1 LKSHIRDKWLLFL
14 VLLIEGGSLMAVEL
28 LGAKL
33 IAPFYGNS
41 LYVWTAVLG
50 TTVFSLTLGYFLGGR
65 LSEKFL
71 SKKLLFII
79 ILFSAFFTFSL
90 PHTVKILIDV
100 TRGMD
105 LHFGIIITSFLLL
118 TPPLICFGI
127 VGPMVVALLS
137 VNIKTLGKT
146 AGVVYFT
153 STIGGIIAT
162 FLFGFFMIPMV
173 GMKMSAYYTSF
184 ALLLL
189 PVMFLIEYLT
199 KKTSKEPNEEP
210 ISFVSTEINNDNNSL
225 NDTFGNNWYFFAFLE
240 GAVVMAIE
248 MLVVGMISPYFGSG
262 LYVWGS
268 VFGVTF
274 IGLAIAYYVGG
285 YLGDRYPNMN
295 TLYRIMLVSSAIIMI
310 LPATAEKLISMFSM
324 APPITSVIIIACILL
339 IPSLGLIGMT
349 PTLLIR
355 IHSKTIKV
363 SGKTTG
369 NVFTISSIGGILSV
383 LTMGYWIIP
392 TFGISTP
399 TFVIGIIAGVVP
411 FLLLT
416 LQKKQIA
423 SLFVVFFFI
432 GIFLMRD
439 KTVENKDV
447 KIHYYSEG
455 LLGQILVAD
464 VTNISKNKRVRP
476 TKYRFL
482 FVNRMGQTSIN
493 LKSGKSRWDYTK
505 YIAAISDIL
514 PENSNVLLLGLGG
527 GTIANTLENIHDG
540 RIDAVELDERMLE
553 IAKKY
558 FNLSNK
564 VNTIIDDARHY
575 IETTD
580 KKYNL
585 IIFDLFKG
593 ETPPAHVLSREC
605 FTKAGSLLEE
615 GGFIMINFNGFVS
628 GENGLPGRSI
638 YKTLEYSGFIKKAL
652 FTGGTEQQRNA
663 LYIATKDTT
672 VNKFSNC
679 SINYRGEEKLF
690 ENEFFDMESVMQ
702 GNEIVFVDDR
712 PCIEKYNMN
721 AARLWR
727 EDYNEGFTKNF
738 MSKGIPIFK

>member
-1 LKSHIRDKWLLFL
+1 
-14 VLLIEGGSLMAVEL
+14 
-28 LGAKL
+28 
-33 IAPFYGNS
+33 
-41 LYVWTAVLG
+41 
-50 TTVFSLTLGYFLGGR
+50 
-65 LSEKFL
+65 
-71 SKKLLFII
+71 
-79 ILFSAFFTFSL
+79 
-90 PHTVKILIDV
+90 
-100 TRGMD
+100 
-105 LHFGIIITSFLLL
+105 
-118 TPPLICFGI
+118 
-127 VGPMVVALLS
+127 
-137 VNIKTLGKT
+137 
-146 AGVVYFT
+146 
-153 STIGGIIAT
+153 
-162 FLFGFFMIPMV
+162 
-173 GMKMSAYYTSF
+173 
-184 ALLLL
+184 
-189 PVMFLIEYLT
+189 
-199 KKTSKEPNEEP
+199 
-210 ISFVSTEINNDNNSL
+210 
-225 NDTFGNNWYFFAFLE
+225 
-240 GAVVMAIE
+240 
-248 MLVVGMISPYFGSG
+248 
-262 LYVWGS
+262 
-268 VFGVTF
+268 
-274 IGLAIAYYVGG
+274 
-285 YLGDRYPNMN
+285 
-295 TLYRIMLVSSAIIMI
+295 
-310 LPATAEKLISMFSM
+310 
-324 APPITSVIIIACILL
+324 
-339 IPSLGLIGMT
+339 
-349 PTLLIR
+349 
-355 IHSKTIKV
+355 
-363 SGKTTG
+363 
-369 NVFTISSIGGILSV
+369 
-383 LTMGYWIIP
+383 
-392 TFGISTP
+392 
-399 TFVIGIIAGVVP
+399 
-411 FLLLT
+411 
-416 LQKKQIA
+416 
-423 SLFVVFFFI
+423 
-432 GIFLMRD
+432 
-439 KTVENKDV
+439 
-447 KIHYYSEG
+447 
-455 LLGQILVAD
+455 VAD

-638 YKTLEYSGFIKKAL
+638 YKTLENSGFIKKAL